1 MSIVRNSVDIKV
13 GELLGRHFNDAL
25 NKMINEVVD
34 ELSAKYEKEFRE
46 NLKKRVCDATLYF
59 SREFRI
65 HYQTPETVTLE
76 IKVPN
81 FDGES
86 TREGDTNEV

>member
-1 MSIVRNSVDIKV
+1 MSIVRNVNIKLD
-13 GELLGRHFNDAL
+13 ELLEHHFNDAL

-46 NLKKRVCDATLYF
+46 NLKKRVYDATLYF
-59 SREFRI
+59 SRELRI
-65 HYQTPETVTLE
+65 HYRNPETVTLE

-81 FDGES
+81 FD
-86 TREGDTNEV
+86 V